1 MWIDLS
7 GSISLMNRSSVES
20 FGVDTI
26 PESERRAKPSSIV
39 PIFFGSNMAL
49 SVMVFGWLAVLYGLS
64 WWQSVSAILVGT
76 VVAALFVSSSALLGW
91 SGATNNSVASGAIFG
106 VRGRLIAS
114 FVGLLLC
121 IQYVALTIWTGGEII
136 SSGWARITSG
146 EVTDGL
152 LVIGYLVIAIAT
164 VVFAILGYRYLVKL
178 NNFIVYA
185 MYALALLS
193 IVALSGSFDF
203 NYAGAPDQYALG
215 TFWPTWFLAV
225 LTCGAAGPVSLV
237 TQTGDW
243 TRYVSSAASRMEI
256 VRNAFIA
263 MSIGLAVPT
272 LFGAF
277 IAVAAFDEDSFV
289 AGYVA
294 GAPAWLLIPLLLI
307 GFIGSLGQG
316 SVNLYSMGLDMDA
329 ILPRLSRLQSTLVVS
344 GIATGLV
351 FLGKFAYDAE
361 AAVTNACLFL
371 TALGTAWIAISL
383 SGYIRMGGQF
393 KKEDLQVFNRRGSG
407 GIYWYQ
413 AGWNI
418 RATIAWLAG
427 SICGILGISSVDYT
441 GPIANA
447 LGGVDV
453 SIVAPAL
460 VGITLYWL
468 LDRRPV
474 RL

>member
-1 MWIDLS
+1 MS
-7 GSISLMNRSSVES
+7 QPRVET

-26 PESERRAKPSSIV
+26 PESERTAKPASII
-39 PIFFGSNMAL
+39 PIFLGSNMAL

-76 VVAALFVSSSALLGW
+76 IVAALFVSSSALLGW

-121 IQYVALTIWTGGEII
+121 IQYVALTVWTGGEII
-136 SSGWARITSG
+136 SSGWARITDSK
-146 EVTDGL
+146 VTDGL
-152 LVIGYLVIAIAT
+152 LVVGYLIIAIAI
-164 VVFAILGYRYLVKL
+164 VAFAILGYKYLVKL
-178 NNFIVYA
+178 NNVIVYL
-185 MYALALLS
+185 MYGLAALS
-193 IVALSGSFDF
+193 IIALSGSFDF
-203 NYAGAPDQYALG
+203 NYAGTPDLYALG

-243 TRYVSSAASRMEI
+243 TRYVSGSANKFEV
-256 VRNAFIA
+256 VRSAFIA
-263 MSIGLAVPT
+263 MTFGLAVPT

-277 IAVAAFDEDSFV
+277 IAVAAFDEESFV

-294 GAPAWLLIPLLLI
+294 GAPSWLLIPLLLI

-329 ILPRLSRLQSTLVVS
+329 ILPRLSRLKSTLLVS
-344 GIATGLV
+344 AIATGLV
-351 FLGKFAYDAE
+351 FIGKFAYDAE

-371 TALGTAWIAISL
+371 TALGTAWIAIAL
-383 SGYIRMGGQF
+383 FGYYRMGGSLH
-393 KKEDLQVFNRRGSG
+393 KEDLQVFNKRTQG
-407 GIYWYQ
+407 GLYWYQ
-413 AGWNI
+413 AGWSI
-418 RATIAWLAG
+418 KATIAWVVG
-427 SICGILGISSVDYT
+427 SACGIMGISSVDYT
-441 GPIANA
+441 GPIASA

-453 SIVAPAL
+453 SVIAPAV
-460 VGITLYWL
+460 VGISIYWV
-468 LDRRPV
+468 LDRKK
-474 RL
+474 

>member
-1 MWIDLS
+1 MSQSAIETL
-7 GSISLMNRSSVES
+7 
-20 FGVDTI
+20 GVDTV
-26 PESERRAKPSSIV
+26 PENQRTAKPSSIV
-39 PIFFGSNMAL
+39 PIFLGSNMAL

-76 VVAALFVSSSALLGW
+76 IVAALFVSSSALLGW

-146 EVTDGL
+146 KVSDGL
-152 LVIGYLVIAIAT
+152 LVIGYLIIAIAT
-164 VVFAILGYRYLVKL
+164 VAFAILGYRYLVKL

-185 MYALALLS
+185 MYALAILS
-193 IVALSGSFDF
+193 IIALSGSFDF
-203 NYAGAPDQYALG
+203 NYAGAPDLYALG
-215 TFWPTWFLAV
+215 TFWPTWFLAA

-243 TRYVSSAASRMEI
+243 TRYVSSATSKSEI
-256 VRNAFIA
+256 VRNSFIA
-263 MSIGLAVPT
+263 MSVGLAVPT

-277 IAVAAFDEDSFV
+277 IAVAAFDENSFV

-294 GAPAWLLIPLLLI
+294 GAPSWLLIPLLLI

-329 ILPRLSRLQSTLVVS
+329 ILPRLTRLQSTFVVS

-371 TALGTAWIAISL
+371 TALGTGWIAIAL
-383 SGYIRMGGQF
+383 FGYFRMGGTF
-393 KKEDLQVFNRRGSG
+393 HKEDLQTFNNRQG
-407 GIYWYQ
+407 GGRYWYR
-413 AGWNI
+413 AGWNLK
-418 RATIAWLAG
+418 ATFAWVFG
-427 SICGILGISSVDYT
+427 SICGILGISSVDYS

-453 SIVAPAL
+453 SIIAPAV
-460 VGITLYWL
+460 VGIALYWL
-468 LDRRPV
+468 LDRRPIQG
-474 RL
+474 